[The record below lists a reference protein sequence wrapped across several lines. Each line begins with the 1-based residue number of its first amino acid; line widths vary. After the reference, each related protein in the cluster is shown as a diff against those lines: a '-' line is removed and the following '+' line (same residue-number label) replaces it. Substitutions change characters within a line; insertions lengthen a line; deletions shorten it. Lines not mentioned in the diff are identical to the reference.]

1 MSWVGGHPF
10 PYLVQSIG
18 GRSPYLVDTRLTV
31 TVQCAGLH
39 MLGNQALGVQDV
51 QCQAFFLRPQTL
63 KGRGCGLWTEDGT
76 MRSLAF
82 PSEHPPQPCLDIWLQ

>member
-1 MSWVGGHPF
+1 M
-10 PYLVQSIG
+10 QSVG
-18 GRSPYLVDTRLTV
+18 GRSSPSVVTYLVNTWLTL

-39 MLGNQALGVQDV
+39 MLRNQALGVQDV

-63 KGRGCGLWTEDGT
+63 KGRGCGLWMEDGI

-82 PSEHPPQPCLDIWLQ
+82 PSEHPPQPCVRIWLQ